1 MAAASAK
8 AALNAA
14 GYGVVTRS
22 YVDISC
28 SLAPGFVMLQDPPVG
43 PAVLFSGAPIPPVS
57 IWVTELPNLS
67 ECNG

>member
-1 MAAASAK
+1 MP
-8 AALNAA
+8 A
-14 GYGVVTRS
+14 GVSRCWPRQAWQR

-28 SLAPGFVMLQDPPVG
+28 SLAPGFVMRQGPPVG
-43 PAVLFSGAPIPPVS
+43 PAVLFSGAPIPPIT